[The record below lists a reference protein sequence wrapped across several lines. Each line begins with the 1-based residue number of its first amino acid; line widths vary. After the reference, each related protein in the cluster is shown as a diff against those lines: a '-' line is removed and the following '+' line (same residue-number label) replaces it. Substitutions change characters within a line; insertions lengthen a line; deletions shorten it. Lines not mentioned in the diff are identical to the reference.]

1 MSSPN
6 WDLFGVRF
14 AGNLL
19 VVRWVSGGS
28 LLWVRQE
35 FVGISLEVRWES
47 TGSSLWVHC
56 ESAGSP
62 LGVCWEFIKWSLQ
75 KSSPNELFTWALQV
89 RSPNEITKLQPGW
102 VYWEPI
108 RSLLGVWR
116 ENDLP
121 IEYYQFPKQF
131 FKWTLK
137 MGSLKKLSKWALQIE
152 TCLLVVSFAG
162 SLVEVWW
169 VSGRS
174 PVGVQWESWL
184 RNIYFFFKS
193 YYDLRL

>member
-1 MSSPN
+1 MCAKCERAGLFSP
-6 WDLFGVRF
+6 VT
-14 AGNLL
+14 
-19 VVRWVSGGS
+19 STH
-28 LLWVRQE
+28 VRQHILPTFQGKIIQKSSFCTKKSKMSHYSFNI
-35 FVGISLEVRWES
+35 FVAYIHCFHKKLSYEVNNGSKDKKIIFQIWES
-47 TGSSLWVHC
+47 TGS
-56 ESAGSP
+56 P
-62 LGVCWEFIKWSLQ
+62 LGVHWEFIKWSLQ

-152 TCLLVVSFAG
+152 TCLEFA
-162 SLVEVWW
+162 
-169 VSGRS
+169 RS
-174 PVGVQWESWL
+174 QLCW
-184 RNIYFFFKS
+184 
-193 YYDLRL
+193 